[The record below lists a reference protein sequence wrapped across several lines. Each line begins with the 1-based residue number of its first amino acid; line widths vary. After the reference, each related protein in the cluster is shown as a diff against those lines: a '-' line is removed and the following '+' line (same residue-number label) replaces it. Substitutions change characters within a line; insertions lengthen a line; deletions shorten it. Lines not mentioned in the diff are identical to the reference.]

1 MTEKLALKSMVITE
15 EKKKA
20 LKKLFPE
27 VFTEGKIDF
36 ERLKQVLGDAVD
48 SGRERYGLM
57 WAGKSEAIKNI
68 QTQSIGTLRPV
79 PEESVNFDTAKN
91 LIIEGDNLEVLKLL
105 QKSYYGKVK
114 MIYIDPP
121 YNKGNNDFIYPDNYR
136 EGLENYLRYTG
147 QIDENGVKLTTNT
160 ETNGRYHSKWLNM
173 MYPRLFLARNLL
185 KEDGVIFVSIDDNE
199 VHNLRAIM
207 DEIFGEENFL
217 DQLIW
222 AKNST
227 KNDSKDFAT
236 VHEYI
241 VCYAKNKQYRR
252 EKGLVFR
259 EPKPGYDY
267 VMNNFVEKWNKT
279 KPRLEDA
286 TRELRE
292 FYRKNRRRFKGLS
305 QYKYVEIKDGRYFI
319 YRKDNAAWP
328 QGDGPKYEVL
338 HPVTKKPCKTPERGW
353 RWKYETMQELLKND
367 LICFGED
374 ESTVP
379 QFKRYL
385 DTVDSNVVKSLII
398 NNDNGEVDL
407 RNLLDTSFFD
417 HPKPVSLIS
426 QLVSITTSSEDIILD
441 FFAGSG
447 TTGHSVLEI
456 NQLDGGN
463 RKFILVQ
470 LPEPTDNPEYPTIS
484 EITKERIRRVINKIK
499 QEDELEINQQ
509 DLGFK
514 VFMLDSSNFKIWDGE
529 IEDPNKLRDQLE
541 MFTDNIK
548 EDRSEEDLLY
558 EIVLKAGYM
567 LTEKIEAVTVGET
580 KVYSVKGGEMLV
592 CLSRKLD
599 SETIEGIMDLEP
611 KQVICLDLAF
621 MGNDQLK
628 TNTVLQM
635 KSKGIK
641 FRTV

>member
-1 MTEKLALKSMVITE
+1 MTEKLALKSMDITE

-20 LKKLFPE
+20 LKQLFPE

-36 ERLKQVLGDAVD
+36 ERLKQVLGEAVD
-48 SGRERYGLM
+48 SSRERYGLT

-79 PEESVNFDTAKN
+79 PEESVNFDTTEN

-121 YNKGNNDFIYPDNYR
+121 YNTGNEFIYTDNYK
-136 EGLENYLRYTG
+136 EGLKDYLRFTG
-147 QIDENGVKLTTNT
+147 QVDENGVKISTNT
-160 ETNGRYHSKWLNM
+160 ETSGRYHSKWLNM

-185 KEDGVIFVSIDDNE
+185 KEDGVIFVSIDDHE
-199 VHNLRAIM
+199 VQNLRAIM
-207 DEIFGEENFL
+207 DEIFGEENFVANFVW
-217 DQLIW
+217 QKKYGP
-222 AKNST
+222 A
-227 KNDSKDFAT
+227 NDSNSVST
-236 VHEYI
+236 THEYI
-241 VCYAKNKQYRR
+241 LLYAKNKN
-252 EKGLVFR
+252 EW
-259 EPKPGYDY
+259 KPGLLPRNERQLSAFSNPDNDPRGPWRASDLSARTY
-267 VMNNFVEKWNKT
+267 NKNCVYPIVGPT
-279 KPRLEDA
+279 GK
-286 TRELRE
+286 T
-292 FYRKNRRRFKGLS
+292 FYPPASRSWIVNQKRF
-305 QYKYVEIKDGRYFI
+305 
-319 YRKDNAAWP
+319 
-328 QGDGPKYEVL
+328 
-338 HPVTKKPCKTPERGW
+338 
-353 RWKYETMQELLKND
+353 QELLEDNR
-367 LICFGED
+367 ITFGRDGNGRPMLKTFLSE
-374 ESTVP
+374 
-379 QFKRYL
+379 
-385 DTVDSNVVKSLII
+385 VKQGITPETWLSRDKA
-398 NNDNGEVDL
+398 NDNKGARYELKELIPENVY
-407 RNLLDTSFFD
+407 DT
-417 HPKPVSLIS
+417 PKPTKLINH
-426 QLVSITTSSEDIILD
+426 LSIISNIGKNDIILD

-447 TTGHSVLEI
+447 TTAHSVLNMNKE
-456 NQLDGGN
+456 DGGN

-470 LPEPTDNPEYPTIS
+470 LPEPTDHREYPTIS
-484 EITKERIRRVINKIK
+484 EITKERVRRVINKIK
-499 QEDELEINQQ
+499 QEDELGINQQ

-514 VFMLDSSNFKIWDGE
+514 VFKLDSSNFKIWEGE
-529 IEDPNKLRDQLE
+529 FDDPSKLEDQLE

-548 EDRSEEDLLY
+548 DGRSEADLLY